1 MIDAMTKVDRANYVI
16 DRNPYDDRPH
26 YIGMGQTIS
35 APHMHGYALQNL
47 APAIM
52 VNMSFLYIVVVTR
65 FFRCSY
71 YFRLNLNY

>member
-1 MIDAMTKVDRANYVI
+1 MIEVIIMLVILIIIIIINNYCNYRGNYVV
-16 DRNPYDDRPH
+16 DPLPYDDRPH

-52 VNMSFLYIVVVTR
+52 VI
-65 FFRCSY
+65 
-71 YFRLNLNY
+71 